1 MNKNNRLDKSIWYTI
16 VVASLIMSIVLFF
29 MSGCRTVYVDR
40 PYPVPEI
47 HTEHHYHNDSVSR
60 VDSIIDHQTTIIR
73 EVDSLTMAQY
83 GIRLA
88 QAEKAWLIQSDKLY
102 KEIEKLRSNRRDS
115 VVVHDSIP
123 VPYPVEVIKEVEK
136 PLKQWQKALIWWG
149 VICTAIFVLIV
160 VIKIKHPKL

>member
-1 MNKNNRLDKSIWYTI
+1 MNKNKLDKSIWYAI

-29 MSGCRTVYVDR
+29 MSGCRTVYQ
-40 PYPVPEI
+40 PYPVPEV
-47 HTEHHYHNDSVSR
+47 HTEHHYHTDSVSHT
-60 VDSIIDHQTTIIR
+60 DSIIDHQTTIIR

-83 GIRLA
+83 GIRLVN
-88 QAEKAWLIQSDKLY
+88 AEKAWLIQSDKLY

-160 VIKIKHPKL
+160 VIKIKRPKL